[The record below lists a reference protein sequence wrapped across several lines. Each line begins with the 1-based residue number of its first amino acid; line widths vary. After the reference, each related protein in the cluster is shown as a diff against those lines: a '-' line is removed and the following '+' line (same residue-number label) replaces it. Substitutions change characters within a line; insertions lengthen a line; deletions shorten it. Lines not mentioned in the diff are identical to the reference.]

1 MYVGPY
7 LKTTYIIEGFVLL
20 KYCLSEISN
29 IVLTNTSLK
38 RRVRRLMHTH
48 TEGVCTNH
56 PNDRAGRI
64 VQCFHPGYTS
74 VVDFF

>member
-38 RRVRRLMHTH
+38 RRVRRLMHTC
-48 TEGVCTNH
+48 TEGV
-56 PNDRAGRI
+56 
-64 VQCFHPGYTS
+64 
-74 VVDFF
+74 